1 MARDE
6 LAAVL
11 DFILNRAEP
20 AELEV
25 LIKALERRKRDQGKY
40 AGLGGMN
47 PGAMAE
53 KMGKAVNQGVQ
64 DSMDS
69 MRSTVRSFVE
79 GIIRQNAPEATEAE
93 VAVLLDH
100 YAGRTA
106 MSAMAAKAEGES
118 RALVDE
124 DGRKLAPPQVPP
136 QATLPP
142 DALAMMLRDFT
153 EYSLGLMA
161 PSKQKDLWDW
171 MPRWQDMYW
180 ESFPSPI
187 KNLVKARLEGRME
200 EEDFWKAALS
210 ILGL

>member
-6 LAAVL
+6 LAGVL

-47 PGAMAE
+47 PGALAD
-53 KMGKAVNQGVQ
+53 KMGKSVNQGVL

-69 MRSTVRSFVE
+69 MRATVRTFVE
-79 GIIRQNAPEATEAE
+79 GIIRQNAPEASEEE
-93 VAVLLDH
+93 VAALLDH

-106 MSAMAAKAEGES
+106 MSAMEADAEKRS
-118 RALVDE
+118 RGIVDE
-124 DGRKLAPPQVPP
+124 DERKQKGA
-136 QATLPP
+136 LPP

-161 PSKQKDLWDW
+161 PSKQKELWDW

-180 ESFPSPI
+180 DSFPAPL

-200 EEDFWKAALS
+200 EQEFWKAALS